1 MIAFYTFKWWNH
13 LFILLKNNNNNN
25 CYTSCVPCQKWP
37 SYNCLFNCWIL
48 YSNLF
53 SFNQHKFCI
62 FFLELNYHRPHW
74 SEIMHLRST
83 NSAFYLLNEEHK
95 CTSMRLMISKFQRNT
110 CFVNFFIY
118 CNLCICRHLIG
129 PIDSFPLWDDRVWGA
144 GFVALN
150 RFVSDSSGACV
161 ALVYMWPFDSL

>member
-1 MIAFYTFKWWNH
+1 MFPVKNGHPTIAYLIAEYCIQTCF
-13 LFILLKNNNNNN
+13 LSIS
-25 CYTSCVPCQKWP
+25 TSFV
-37 SYNCLFNCWIL
+37 F
-48 YSNLF
+48 
-53 SFNQHKFCI
+53 

-161 ALVYMWPFDSL
+161 ALVYRDLISPTDM